1 MKSIYKLILK
11 SYLGPMFLTFFIVMF
26 ILLMNFMFRYIDE
39 LVGKGLETAV
49 ILELL
54 FYGMST
60 MIPLGLPLATLL
72 ASIMTM
78 GDLGENNELLA
89 MKCAGMSLQKIIKP
103 LVAVI
108 ICFSIA
114 SFFVANNLV
123 PYSVRKMYALLYD
136 IRQQRQTI
144 EFQDGIF
151 FNGIDNMS
159 IRVSQ
164 QHPESGLLENVLIYD
179 TRDRGGKM
187 QTTVADSGYIRL
199 SQDKN
204 FLLVTLFNGE
214 NYEQGRGNEWR
225 EKSTLSHK
233 IFSRQDMILEM
244 EGFNM
249 ERTDESLFANSRTR
263 SLRELNYGMDSL
275 ETQVDRAVNRQNNDM
290 LANTLFIR
298 NRELAI
304 DTLEQHRT
312 QSANLL
318 DSIAGLDEQER
329 ARLVSRAAFSANTAK
344 NNLAG
349 YERNTKDLVAE
360 LYKYQ
365 TEWHKML
372 SLPVSVLIF
381 FLIGAPLG
389 AIIRKGGLGMPIV
402 VSVIFFVIYYVVSL
416 FGEKMAREGTWSAFA
431 GTWLSSFILFPI
443 AVFLTWKSTNDSSLF
458 NVDRYYLFFQKVKAL
473 FTTLLG
479 KQKAV

>member
-26 ILLMNFMFRYIDE
+26 VLLMNFMFRYIDE
-39 LVGKGLETAV
+39 LVGKGLETMV

-54 FYGMST
+54 FYALAT
-60 MIPLGLPLATLL
+60 MIPMGLPLATLL

-89 MKCAGMSLQKIIKP
+89 MKCAGMSLPKIIKP
-103 LVAVI
+103 LVVVI
-108 ICFSIA
+108 FFFSVA
-114 SFFVANNLV
+114 SFFVSNNLE
-123 PYSVRKMYALLYD
+123 PYSWRKMFALLYD

-159 IRVSQ
+159 IRVGK
-164 QHPESGLLENVLIYD
+164 QHPENGLLENVLIYD
-179 TRDRGGKM
+179 TRDRRGNM

-199 SQDKN
+199 STDKK
-204 FLLVTLFNGE
+204 FLLVTLFQGE
-214 NYEQGRGNEWR
+214 NYEQGRGNDWAT
-225 EKSTLSHK
+225 KSTLRHN
-233 IFSRQDMILEM
+233 IFQRQDMVIEM

-249 ERTDESLFANSRTR
+249 ERTDDAIFNNDRTKN
-263 SLRELNYGMDSL
+263 LRELNNDMDSL
-275 ETQVDRAVNRQNNDM
+275 QMQVDRTVNRQNNDV
-290 LANTLFIR
+290 LSSTLFIY

-312 QSANLL
+312 RSANLL
-318 DSIAGLDEQER
+318 DSIAGLDDQRR
-329 ARLVSRAAFSANTAK
+329 AQVVSRAFASATIAK
-344 NNLAG
+344 NNLAS

-360 LYKYQ
+360 LYKNQ
-365 TEWHKML
+365 TGWHKKL

-402 VSVIFFVIYYVVSL
+402 VSVVFFVIYYIVSI
-416 FGEKMAREGTWSAFA
+416 FGEKMAREGTWNAFA
-431 GTWLSSFILFPI
+431 GTWLSTLVLFPI
-443 AVFLTWKSTNDSSLF
+443 AAFLTWKSTNDSSLF
-458 NVDRYYLFFQKVKAL
+458 NVDRYYLFFRKVKRFFVSL
-473 FTTLLG
+473 SG
-479 KQKAV
+479 KKKIS

>member
-26 ILLMNFMFRYIDE
+26 VLLMNFMFRYIDE
-39 LVGKGLETAV
+39 LVGKGLDTLV
-49 ILELL
+49 IAELM

-60 MIPLGLPLATLL
+60 MIPMGLPLATLL

-89 MKCAGMSLQKIIKP
+89 MKCAGMSLQRIIKP
-103 LVAVI
+103 LVVVI
-108 ICFSIA
+108 IFFSIA

-123 PYSVRKMYALLYD
+123 PYSFRKMYALLYD

-151 FNGIDNMS
+151 FNGIDDMS
-159 IRVSQ
+159 IRVGR
-164 QHPESGLLENVLIYD
+164 QHPEGGLLENVLIYD
-179 TRDRGGKM
+179 TRDRRGNM

-204 FLLVTLFNGE
+204 YLLVTLFNGE
-214 NYEQGRGNEWR
+214 NYEQTRGNNWAEN
-225 EKSTLSHK
+225 STLRHN
-233 IFSRQDMILEM
+233 IFQRQDMVIEM

-249 ERTDESLFANSRTR
+249 ERTDESLFDNNRTR
-263 SLRELNYGMDSL
+263 SLRELNHDMDSL
-275 ETQVDRAVNRQNNDM
+275 QFVVDRTVNRQNNDV
-290 LANTLFIR
+290 LANTLFIH

-304 DTLEQHRT
+304 DTLTQHRT
-312 QSANLL
+312 RSANLL
-318 DSIAGLDEQER
+318 DSIAGLDREQR
-329 ARLVSRAAFSANTAK
+329 ARMITRAYSNATSAK
-344 NNLAG
+344 NNLAS

-402 VSVIFFVIYYVVSL
+402 VSVIFFVIYYVVSI
-416 FGEKMAREGTWSAFA
+416 FGEKLAREGTWSAFA
-431 GTWLSSFILFPI
+431 GTWLSTLVLFPI
-443 AVFLTWKSTNDSSLF
+443 AAFLTYKSTNDSSLF
-458 NVDRYYLFFQKVKAL
+458 NVDRYYFLFRRIKA
-473 FTTLLG
+473 FFVSVFG
-479 KQKAV
+479 KKSLP